1 MKEKSDTM
9 TTRVCLESYTVMA
22 KHGAFDHEHEK
33 EQPFIF
39 SIWVTLFE
47 DVELDDLSKTVDY
60 GDLQRTVVKNVVEAK
75 PVRLM
80 ETLAANIIDDISK
93 NPLIEMIEIRIEKPD
108 APLPFEGGLPL
119 VERIW
124 TR

>member
-1 MKEKSDTM
+1 M
-9 TTRVCLESYTVMA
+9 TTRVCLESYSVMA

-39 SIWVTLFE
+39 SIWATLFT
-47 DVELDDLSKTVDY
+47 DVEHDDLTKTLDY
-60 GDLQRTVVKNVVEAK
+60 GDLQRAVINNVVEVG

-80 ETLAANIIDDISK
+80 ETLAANIITEIAK
-93 NPLIEMIEIRIEKPD
+93 TPLVEMIEIRIEKPA
-108 APLPFEGGLPL
+108 APLPFDGGLPL

>member
-1 MKEKSDTM
+1 M
-9 TTRVCLESYTVMA
+9 TTRVCLESYSVMA
-22 KHGAFDHEHEK
+22 KHGAFDHEHEN

-39 SIWVTLFE
+39 SIWATLVA
-47 DVELDDLSKTVDY
+47 DVEHDDLTKTLDY
-60 GDLQRTVVKNVVEAK
+60 GDLQRAVIDNVVEAE

-80 ETLAANIIDDISK
+80 ETLAADIIKEISK
-93 NPLIEMIEIRIEKPD
+93 NPLVEMIEIRIEKPN
-108 APLPFEGGLPL
+108 APLPYHGGLPL